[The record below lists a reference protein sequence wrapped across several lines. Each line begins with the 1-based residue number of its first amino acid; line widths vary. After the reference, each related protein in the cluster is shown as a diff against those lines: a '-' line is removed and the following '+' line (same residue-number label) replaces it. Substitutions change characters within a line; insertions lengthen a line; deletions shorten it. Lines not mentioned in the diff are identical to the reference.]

1 MQKDKT
7 QIARLFLFCKQ
18 VLTEEPEV
26 NSYIARLPNRIFTL
40 SHSLHTG
47 GWGASRGG
55 ISPSGCWSRDC
66 GGARDCL
73 GHWTHLRGLGSL
85 STDSGLSGRKVQV
98 TATSYCPP
106 WQNPEHG
113 RPGIPATGDLGCVA
127 VMFGRACWKEPPS
140 LTAHRDPELKA
151 SPPMCKAFRSKGN
164 CLSPD
169 SNFCQHPMLAC
180 PPRPVLPNSSSPPR
194 PAPRRP
200 PLPSLLTPGRVFVSF
215 PPSASPSPPQ
225 RAGQTGRGAGRWLR
239 PTLPAF
245 MLPVLQAARSFAL

>member
-1 MQKDKT
+1 MGSVSEWHLALRVLEQRLWGPLGTASGIGRTCVGSGHFPQT
-7 QIARLFLFCKQ
+7 QDCQDERCRRQRQA
-18 VLTEEPEV
+18 T
-26 NSYIARLPNRIFTL
+26 A
-40 SHSLHTG
+40 LHGRTRSTAG
-47 GWGASRGG
+47 RASR
-55 ISPSGCWSRDC
+55 PRET
-66 GGARDCL
+66 
-73 GHWTHLRGLGSL
+73 GH
-85 STDSGLSGRKVQV
+85 
-98 TATSYCPP
+98 
-106 WQNPEHG
+106 
-113 RPGIPATGDLGCVA
+113 LGCVA

-151 SPPMCKAFRSKGN
+151 SPPMGKAFRSKGN

-169 SNFCQHPMLAC
+169 SNFCQRPVLAC
-180 PPRPVLPNSSSPPR
+180 PPRSVLPNSSSPPR

-200 PLPSLLTPGRVFVSF
+200 PLPSLLTPGRVFVLF